1 MKAEHQPRKKPL
13 TSLLSGR
20 LAGLM
25 LCLLL
30 PGAPVVA
37 DDIDELRKQVVG
49 TMLLTGTL
57 AIAADG
63 AVTGYAIN
71 QPDKVPPQVLQH
83 VARHVPRWKVT
94 MPDASSTGEA
104 SQQRFSVRVMA
115 APEGNG
121 YFRLSLAGA
130 DIAQPNKPGEDV
142 VPDGRLRRPEYP
154 RSVLRLAGVSGTVY
168 VVAEVGRDG
177 KVKDLVIE
185 QVNLDFVGEAQEVA
199 QVRAEFAAHTAAAAR
214 QWKFKMPKVGPL
226 VDHPTLAVRVP
237 VAYST
242 RTAPAPGYG
251 EWEYYLP
258 GPRRVLPGAEDHG
271 ATIAAGEIG
280 VPQPIG
286 VGLRLATPLE
296 PPAG

>member
-1 MKAEHQPRKKPL
+1 MTAERLRQKKPMRAL
-13 TSLLSGR
+13 PSR
-20 LAGLM
+20 LAWLM
-25 LCLLL
+25 LCLLMF
-30 PGAPVVA
+30 GASAAA
-37 DDIDELRKQVVG
+37 DDIAELREQVVG

-57 AIAADG
+57 ALAADG
-63 AVTGYAIN
+63 SVTGYAIN
-71 QPDKVPPQVLQH
+71 QPDKVPPEVMQH

-94 MPDASSTGEA
+94 MPDASSMGEA

-115 APEGNG
+115 TPEGNG

-258 GPRRVLPGAEDHG
+258 GPRRTLSGAEQQD

-280 VPQPIG
+280 VPRPIG

-296 PPAG
+296 PPAS